1 MGSRNG
7 NVVHG
12 TLLKLGFN
20 TTGTGL
26 FPRFQNGTNVP
37 GTRNMATF
45 LVPGY

>member
-20 TTGTGL
+20 TTGTRM
-26 FPRFQNGTNVP
+26 FPRS
-37 GTRNMATF
+37 RNEERGVVVTF
-45 LVPGY
+45 PVPGY